1 MTHSPIKKCI
11 SVGRYNNNLYL
22 LITNKL
28 DPLFLLTGSAV
39 YCGYQVFQ
47 VMKVWSILSFNS
59 LHVSLT
65 IFTFLAVVTIL
76 LTHLMKK
83 QLRCNLWMEN
93 WKVVWCYLKVCILCG
108 LIKNN
113 SDQE

>member
-1 MTHSPIKKCI
+1 MRRVC
-11 SVGRYNNNLYL
+11 
-22 LITNKL
+22 
-28 DPLFLLTGSAV
+28 
-39 YCGYQVFQ
+39 
-47 VMKVWSILSFNS
+47 SILSINS

-76 LTHLMKK
+76 LKHLVKK

-93 WKVVWCYLKVCILCG
+93 WKVVLCYQKVCILCG

-113 SDQE
+113 P